1 MCTDQF
7 GRTPLELSVSPEVRE
22 LLREC
27 LDYERSKQL
36 VSFARKSVVLATS
49 DSDTT
54 LESLRANPVTSDLDA
69 VRKKRVVVVPAALVN
84 RAGPRIAQGLEAIAR
99 ALHPDAFR

>member
-1 MCTDQF
+1 
-7 GRTPLELSVSPEVRE
+7 VRE

-49 DSDTT
+49 DSEPLCVDFLPLEPST
-54 LESLRANPVTSDLDA
+54 LIVRTFHALLARGLHKTRQDL
-69 VRKKRVVVVPAALVN
+69 V
-84 RAGPRIAQGLEAIAR
+84 
-99 ALHPDAFR
+99 

>member
-1 MCTDQF
+1 VTRRGCLRTDQF
-7 GRTPLELSVSPEVRE
+7 GRTPLELSVSAEVRE

-49 DSDTT
+49 DSEPLCVDFLPLEPST
-54 LESLRANPVTSDLDA
+54 LI
-69 VRKKRVVVVPAALVN
+69 VRSSTVFL
-84 RAGPRIAQGLEAIAR
+84 LEACTKQDNA
-99 ALHPDAFR
+99 